1 MGLISHL
8 YNVAFY
14 SYVNPHF
21 YYVKPIFSVN
31 EKVQSTATAGWTKP
45 LRGRQTEQIFPQ
57 LLTL

>member
-1 MGLISHL
+1 
-8 YNVAFY
+8 VAFY